1 MKTLKKITLTQL
13 NKVELDSREQNRLL
27 GGAHCCICGCQG
39 PSGSYDNSSANNSGG
54 SGGLISSGGGAGSG
68 SFG

>member
-27 GGAHCCICGCQG
+27 GGEHCCVCNCYY
-39 PSGSYDNSSANNSGG
+39 SGTMSNSSSNRA
-54 SGGLISSGGGAGSG
+54 GGLSGLIPSSGGGIGVG
-68 SFG
+68 SFA